1 MGSKGKTSGNR
12 NRHMRLLLLAVLR
25 SATSPIGESGREP
38 IP

>member
-1 MGSKGKTSGNR
+1 
-12 NRHMRLLLLAVLR
+12 MRLLLLAVLR